1 MGIMNEMEKVQF
13 SDEISD
19 EAKKNFLKFLEEVK
33 EETANCSVVD
43 HTNHSN
49 HSNW

>member
-1 MGIMNEMEKVQF
+1 MNDSKALQF
-13 SDEISD
+13 SEEISE
-19 EAKKNFLKFLEEVK
+19 EAKENFLKFLEEVK
-33 EETANCSVVD
+33 KETANCSVVD

>member
-1 MGIMNEMEKVQF
+1 MLNSTDIQFDEK
-13 SDEISD
+13 ISE
-19 EAKKNFLKFLEEVK
+19 EAKENFLKFLEEVK
-33 EETANCSVVD
+33 AETVNCSVIN

>member
-1 MGIMNEMEKVQF
+1 MNENLNEQF
-13 SDEISD
+13 SENISE
-19 EAKKNFLKFLEEVK
+19 EAKVNFLKFLEEVK
-33 EETANCSVVD
+33 KETANCSVVD

>member
-1 MGIMNEMEKVQF
+1 MSEVKELKF
-13 SDEISD
+13 SEEISE
-19 EAKKNFLKFLEEVK
+19 EAKENFLKFLEEVK